1 MGLSQS
7 QLATSIGTAVHHQLP
22 VAPRSQPAFMGETQQ
37 AEQEGTSSIIESSQ
51 SSHSSTQKGKRSS
64 GKHIRKGFY

>member
-37 AEQEGTSSIIESSQ
+37 AEQEGTSSIIESS
-51 SSHSSTQKGKRSS
+51 HSSTQKGKRSS